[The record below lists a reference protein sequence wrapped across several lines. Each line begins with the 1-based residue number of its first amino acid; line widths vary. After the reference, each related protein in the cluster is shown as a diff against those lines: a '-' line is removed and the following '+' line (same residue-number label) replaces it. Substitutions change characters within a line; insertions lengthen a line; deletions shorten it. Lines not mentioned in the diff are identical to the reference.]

1 MLRSGMSVST
11 VRSHNRIGWA
21 GLALLVAALV
31 ALLPALASAQYEQED
46 RTDRRFQTQNT
57 PAPKPEEV
65 PALYNGTN
73 LFTDGQLKTLE
84 MDAFRLTSIKI
95 PVLVYVRVA
104 DSEYAGVD
112 ASQQFADSVRADW
125 GIASAPGADDGL
137 VLLLTFD
144 KQGEHGHS
152 LSLSYGTETFA
163 HSGLT
168 PAYIYGIFEDQMR
181 PLLEDGRYFD
191 AVSIGMRRIRYGGI
205 YFPPP
210 VAPLEGAAET
220 VHDTL
225 AWLGP
230 LSVIALTGI
239 FIAISLRVPMDDP
252 ARRPLVR
259 RIGVAVGLF
268 ALALAVLAVYCRSA
282 LGVASALLIVISLA
296 IQLWV
301 WTRPRAIPKRPA
313 RQRAVPPASRRV
325 RRWAQA
331 RRMALGG
338 TEARR

>member
-1 MLRSGMSVST
+1 MSVST
-11 VRSHNRIGWA
+11 ARSHNRIGWS
-21 GLALLVAALV
+21 GLALLLAALV
-31 ALLPALASAQYEQED
+31 ALLPALAGAQDEPES
-46 RTDRRFQTQNT
+46 RTDRRVQTQNT
-57 PAPKPEEV
+57 PAPKPDEV
-65 PALYNGTN
+65 PALYNGTH
-73 LFTDGQLKTLE
+73 LFTDAQLRTLE

-104 DSEYAGVD
+104 DSDYADVD
-112 ASQQFADSVRADW
+112 STQTFADAVRADW
-125 GIASAPGADDGL
+125 DIASAPGADDGL
-137 VLLLTFD
+137 VLLLTLD

-152 LSLSYGTETFA
+152 LTLSYGTETFA

-181 PLLEDGRYFD
+181 PLLEDGHYFD
-191 AVSIGMRRIRYGGI
+191 ALSIGMRRIRYGGI

-210 VAPLEGAAET
+210 VATLEGAAAT

-230 LSVIALTGI
+230 LGVMALTGI
-239 FIAISLRVPMDDP
+239 FIALSLRVPMDDP

-259 RIGVAVGLF
+259 RIGVAVGLLAV
-268 ALALAVLAVYCRSA
+268 ALAALAVFGRSA
-282 LGVASALLIVISLA
+282 LGVASALLIAISLA

-301 WTRPRAIPKRPA
+301 WTRPRAVPRPLA

-331 RRMALGG
+331 KRMALGA